1 MQFRKILWLEDSAQ
15 DCQKM
20 KIGLDLD
27 IEVRI
32 FIVAN
37 KKMYDYAALLLH
49 VWLSLT
55 EVADKTRRS
64 SPCENFEFLIS

>member
-49 VWLSLT
+49 V
-55 EVADKTRRS
+55 
-64 SPCENFEFLIS
+64 